1 MCRNKNA
8 NKVTLHFLVSVL
20 DQIENKAI
28 EVRLRGEEEQEE
40 VEVEGEGGGGGP
52 VAAFAAANGA
62 VPVAPDGV

>member
-40 VEVEGEGGGGGP
+40 VEVEGEGGGGGGLVTDSQRGCP
-52 VAAFAAANGA
+52 CSS
-62 VPVAPDGV
+62 